1 MKRIKNRSPE
11 WGVPLSEQKNERKK
25 KKKPKFKYWFVRL
38 FLIFF
43 ISSLSFFFFF
53 FFSIPVHITTYVH
66 ISASCSHIDRP
77 FLLWL
82 GSKGDRQGHPHT
94 RYKNEIQSKKGK
106 KKKIRLMYTPPP
118 TPSSLCALLWSTNTQ
133 EMLPLVTML
142 GPQRSQRPIYLYV
155 PVHWMTTVCVVGN
168 EFNPKVWC
176 SSLAEDEWNEP
187 TSRSNFHYQKKVK
200 KKTEK

>member
-1 MKRIKNRSPE
+1 
-11 WGVPLSEQKNERKK
+11 
-25 KKKPKFKYWFVRL
+25 
-38 FLIFF
+38 
-43 ISSLSFFFFF
+43 
-53 FFSIPVHITTYVH
+53 
-66 ISASCSHIDRP
+66 
-77 FLLWL
+77 
-82 GSKGDRQGHPHT
+82 
-94 RYKNEIQSKKGK
+94 
-106 KKKIRLMYTPPP
+106 MYTPPP

-200 KKTEK
+200 KKTFKKAPQGFFLIYIKKKGKKRRRGRRNRGGDDEMERNESVKKKGRRYIYLCK